1 VLTIVLNGLEFE
13 GRHGASALERKSTR
27 KFVINLEMD
36 VDVEQAETSDRLADT
51 VDYTGAADIVVSIGV
66 GEPHRLL
73 ESLARRMVT
82 ALRNKI
88 PAAKRVR
95 LELRKLHPPSCPG
108 HPTYSAV
115 RIEG

>member
-1 VLTIVLNGLEFE
+1 VLTIVLHGLEFE

-36 VDVEQAETSDRLADT
+36 VDVHQAETSDRLADT
-51 VDYTGAADIVVSIGV
+51 VDYTGAADIVIGIGV

-82 ALRNKI
+82 ALRSKI

>member
-1 VLTIVLNGLEFE
+1 MLTIILNGLEFE
-13 GRHGASALERKSTR
+13 GRHGASALERRSTR
-27 KFVINLEMD
+27 KFVVNLEMD
-36 VDVEQAETSDRLADT
+36 CDVGQAEQSDRLADT
-51 VDYTGAADIVVSIGV
+51 VDYTGAAEIIVGLGT

-73 ESLARRMVT
+73 ESLARRMVD
-82 ALRNKI
+82 ALRARI
-88 PAAKRVR
+88 PATRRVR